1 RTPPSK
7 VKTSS
12 AELVFFILLFYICT
26 DSFFSLFIFSRFRL
40 LKLSN
45 IFNTNTI
52 ASMINMLSGTPV
64 IRLCLSPAGFNGV

>member
-1 RTPPSK
+1 PVQLNWSF
-7 VKTSS
+7 
-12 AELVFFILLFYICT
+12 LFCFFYICT

-64 IRLCLSPAGFNGV
+64 IRLCLSPALIEEGLCRWG